1 MSDTTVGPVPSDAA
15 DTPPNDGAPTPGLL
29 AKQAPVPAGTPATP
43 PGPAPAPG
51 APVAT
56 PDAPVGPDA
65 APAPAVTER
74 PDPAGAPAFPY
85 AGPYPAQGQASL
97 GATPPAAPRGTGSRI
112 LRGAAATVAAA
123 LAGVVIGVGI
133 IEVRYDD
140 PAPAAAGPA
149 AGPAPA
155 PSPSPTAFGAKSNGN
170 HFGGLRDL
178 LLPVPA
184 GFALGPDYGSYG
196 NDTELTAEQL
206 AAEVDEGV
214 KDVPADKRERVKQY
228 WNGLHVKGTGV
239 RTFKSSAGDLV
250 VSLKLRQF
258 NQQEV
263 QKENEYTAIFT
274 GDTGL
279 FRTGPE
285 IPGHPEAHCYLMP
298 VPPSAQID
306 YLECSAAEGDLLV
319 VMDVEGVAQ
328 LPKDKIVSLFTAQLD
343 RLASPGASA

>member
-15 DTPPNDGAPTPGLL
+15 DTPPNDAAPTPGLPTGQDP
-29 AKQAPVPAGTPATP
+29 ATAGTPATP
-43 PGPAPAPG
+43 PGP
-51 APVAT
+51 
-56 PDAPVGPDA
+56 DA
-65 APAPAVTER
+65 APAPAAAGH
-74 PDPAGAPAFPY
+74 PDPGGAPALPY
-85 AGPYPAQGQASL
+85 AGPHPAPGQAPYPGPGPLPL
-97 GATPPAAPRGTGSRI
+97 GTTPPAAPRGTGSRI

-123 LAGVVIGVGI
+123 LVGVVIGVGI

-149 AGPAPA
+149 VGPAPA

>member
-1 MSDTTVGPVPSDAA
+1 MSDTTVGRVPSDAA
-15 DTPPNDGAPTPGLL
+15 DTPPGGSGQQPDPSRRPDLL
-29 AKQAPVPAGTPATP
+29 TKQAVPAVPTESSEPVAVPAVP
-43 PGPAPAPG
+43 SEAVVEPVAVPSEPAASPSEPLADPFAQPFAGPVPAPAP
-51 APVAT
+51 
-56 PDAPVGPDA
+56 
-65 APAPAVTER
+65 
-74 PDPAGAPAFPY
+74 
-85 AGPYPAQGQASL
+85 
-97 GATPPAAPRGTGSRI
+97 APRGPGGTGRRI
-112 LRGAAATVAAA
+112 LRAGAATVAAA
-123 LAGVVIGVGI
+123 LVGVVVGVGI
-133 IEVRYDD
+133 IEVGYDD
-140 PAPAAAGPA
+140 APVAAAPA

-155 PSPSPTAFGAKSNGN
+155 APAPSPTPFGAKSNGN

-184 GFALGPDYGSYG
+184 GFGLGPDYGTYG

-206 AAEVDEGV
+206 AAEIDEGL
-214 KDVPADKRERVKQY
+214 KDVPADKRQQVKAY
-228 WNGLHVKGTGV
+228 WDGLHVKGTGV
-239 RTFKSSAGDLV
+239 RTFKASAGELV

-263 QKENEYTAIFT
+263 QKENQYTAIFT

-298 VPPSAQID
+298 VAPSAQID

>member
-15 DTPPNDGAPTPGLL
+15 DTPTPTPEQTPTPAPTPVPE
-29 AKQAPVPAGTPATP
+29 QART
-43 PGPAPAPG
+43 
-51 APVAT
+51 
-56 PDAPVGPDA
+56 
-65 APAPAVTER
+65 
-74 PDPAGAPAFPY
+74 PDPAPEQTPTPAPTPAPEQTP
-85 AGPYPAQGQASL
+85 AGNPGTSDAPGLPNPGPGQEAVEPA
-97 GATPPAAPRGTGSRI
+97 PPAAPRGTGSRI

-123 LAGVVIGVGI
+123 LVGVVIGVGI

-140 PAPAAAGPA
+140 PAPAAAAGPGPGA
-149 AGPAPA
+149 VPAPA
-155 PSPSPTAFGAKSNGN
+155 PSPTAFGAKSNGN

-298 VPPSAQID
+298 VAPGAQID

>member
-15 DTPPNDGAPTPGLL
+15 DTPTPTPDPTPTPTPE
-29 AKQAPVPAGTPATP
+29 QARTPDPTPEQPPAGD
-43 PGPAPAPG
+43 PG
-51 APVAT
+51 T
-56 PDAPVGPDA
+56 PDAPGL
-65 APAPAVTER
+65 
-74 PDPAGAPAFPY
+74 
-85 AGPYPAQGQASL
+85 PYPAPGQA
-97 GATPPAAPRGTGSRI
+97 AVEPAPPAAPRGTGSRI

-123 LAGVVIGVGI
+123 LVGVVIGVGI

-140 PAPAAAGPA
+140 PAPAAAAGPGPGA
-149 AGPAPA
+149 APAPA
-155 PSPSPTAFGAKSNGN
+155 PSPTAFGAKSNGN

-298 VPPSAQID
+298 VAPGAQID

>member
-15 DTPPNDGAPTPGLL
+15 DTPPNDRTPTPDLPPEQALSGTPAGPDTAATVPDTAATVPDPAATAPAGNPLTPDTPGLPYPMPE
-29 AKQAPVPAGTPATP
+29 QAALVPA
-43 PGPAPAPG
+43 
-51 APVAT
+51 
-56 PDAPVGPDA
+56 
-65 APAPAVTER
+65 
-74 PDPAGAPAFPY
+74 
-85 AGPYPAQGQASL
+85 
-97 GATPPAAPRGTGSRI
+97 PPAAPRGTGSRV

-123 LAGVVIGVGI
+123 LVGVVIGVGI

-140 PAPAAAGPA
+140 PAPVAAAGQGGGPV
-149 AGPAPA
+149 PAPA
-155 PSPSPTAFGAKSNGN
+155 PSPTAFGAKSNGN

-214 KDVPADKRERVKQY
+214 KDVPADKRERVKEY

-298 VPPSAQID
+298 VAPSAQID